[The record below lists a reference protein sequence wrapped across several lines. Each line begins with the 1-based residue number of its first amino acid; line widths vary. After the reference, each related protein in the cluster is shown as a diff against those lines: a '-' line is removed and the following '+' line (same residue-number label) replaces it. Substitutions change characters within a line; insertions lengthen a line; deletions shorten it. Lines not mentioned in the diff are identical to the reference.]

1 MLLGRMLVLSDE
13 SEGNGMSGA
22 IVLIGLG
29 AYLVWCLWDRTVF

>member
-1 MLLGRMLVLSDE
+1 MLFGRMLVPSDE
-13 SEGNGMSGA
+13 SEGIGMSGA